1 MKPFGLEDHVNES
14 KIGDTSLYLALMQHL
29 DTASL
34 VKSWKEHKQQLY
46 VAFENNW
53 STGKGRRGFLKGKRK
68 TNESGLSPSFIIV
81 PKLWV

>member
-34 VKSWKEHKQQLY
+34 VKS
-46 VAFENNW
+46 
-53 STGKGRRGFLKGKRK
+53 
-68 TNESGLSPSFIIV
+68 
-81 PKLWV
+81 